1 MSDFVKLSALVG
13 DTFTVKEVKGFT
25 YKKWDNDEKKMLTS
39 DMWQDGFKKVYQV
52 ETDKGQLDMGPGQIG
67 QLLEGSLYNGVAD
80 LNGKTFAVKSNGKT
94 GMDIR
99 YYLNPVKPTVK
110 NEDTSEDV
118 PLEDINIDDI
128 PF

>member
-1 MSDFVKLSALVG
+1 MEFVKLSSLVG

-25 YKKWDNDEKKMLTS
+25 YKQWDNEDKKMLTS
-39 DMWQDGFKKVYQV
+39 DMWQDGFRKLYQV
-52 ETDKGQLDMGPGQIG
+52 ETDKGQLDMGPGQVG
-67 QLLEGSLYNGVAD
+67 QLLEGVFYNGAAD

-99 YYLNPVKPTVK
+99 YYLNPAKTEKPKDISGAYAV
-110 NEDTSEDV
+110 DEDV
-118 PLEDINIDDI
+118 LLDDI